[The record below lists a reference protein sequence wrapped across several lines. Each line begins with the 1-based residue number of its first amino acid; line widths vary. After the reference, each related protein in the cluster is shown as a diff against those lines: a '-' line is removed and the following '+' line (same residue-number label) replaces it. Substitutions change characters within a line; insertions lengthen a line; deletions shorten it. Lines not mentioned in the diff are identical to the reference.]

1 MSKTYTH
8 LTLDDRITIQILLD
22 AKLSV
27 RAIIARTLNRAL
39 STLTREFKRNGGLLP
54 EPDPAPKLGR
64 PRISG
69 GYRGDCAQ
77 QRANRLKAKPRA
89 PRKMVCGNA
98 IWERVMGV
106 LRTGLSPEQASGI
119 LRTMNDPIRISHE
132 AIYTAL
138 YAMPR
143 GELRAA
149 IPSPATARS
158 QDT

>member
-8 LTLDDRITIQILLD
+8 LTLDDRITIQILLE
-22 AKLSV
+22 A
-27 RAIIARTLNRAL
+27 
-39 STLTREFKRNGGLLP
+39 
-54 EPDPAPKLGR
+54 KLGR
-64 PRISG
+64 PRVSS

-77 QRANRLKAKPRA
+77 QRANRLKAKPRVA
-89 PRKMVCGNA
+89 HKMVCDNA
-98 IWERVMGV
+98 IWERVIGV
-106 LRTGLSPEQASGI
+106 LHTGLSPEQASGI

-149 IPSPATARS
+149 IPSPAAARS

>member
-8 LTLDDRITIQILLD
+8 LTLDDRITFQILLE
-22 AKLSV
+22 AKFSV
-27 RAIIARTLNRAL
+27 RAIARTLSRAP

-54 EPDPAPKLGR
+54 ELDPASKPGR

-77 QRANRLKAKPRA
+77 QRANRLKAKLRA

-98 IWERVMGV
+98 IWERVIGV
-106 LRTGLSPEQASGI
+106 LHTGLSPEQASGI

-143 GELRAA
+143 GELRGSYPGPAA
-149 IPSPATARS
+149 ARS

>member
-1 MSKTYTH
+1 M
-8 LTLDDRITIQILLD
+8 
-22 AKLSV
+22 
-27 RAIIARTLNRAL
+27 
-39 STLTREFKRNGGLLP
+39 GGLCRRS
-54 EPDPAPKLGR
+54 LGR
-64 PRISG
+64 LRVSG

-98 IWERVMGV
+98 IWERVIGV
-106 LRTGLSPEQASGI
+106 LRTGLSPEQASGL

-149 IPSPATARS
+149 IPSPAAARS